1 MATASKNKL
10 RLLNLIEIFKTE
22 TDDEHLLSASQLISK
37 LESRGYSVDRKS
49 IYDDIQTL
57 KDYGYDIILAHSPR
71 KGYFLAEREFEL
83 AEVRLLTDAVQSAN
97 FISEKKSKNLI
108 EKIEKFV
115 SSYQADIIRS
125 QIYMESRPKTRNE
138 QIYYNIDKINTA
150 IKKGKQIQF
159 KYKRRKIGEKYT
171 TVTEEKDF
179 CVNPYAM
186 IWSNDHY
193 YLISNNPKYDN
204 LMHTRID
211 KMISVEILDTPA
223 RHFSEVSEYSDAFDS
238 ADYTKK
244 HFNMFSGETQTTE
257 LLCDNSI
264 FEQIIDYFGD
274 STVIRSEKQDTF
286 TIKVQIAASDG
297 FISWLMQFGDK
308 IYVKSPHE
316 LRIKLKQKCRD
327 IINLY
332 ENQE

>member
-10 RLLNLIEIFKTE
+10 RLLNLIEIFKMQ
-22 TDDEHLLSASQLISK
+22 TDDEHLLSAAQLIAI
-37 LESRGYSVDRKS
+37 LENRGFSVDRKS

-57 KDYGYDIILAHSPR
+57 KDYGYNIILAHSPR

-108 EKIEKFV
+108 EKIERFV
-115 SSYQADIIRS
+115 SSYQADIIHG

-150 IKKGKQIQF
+150 IKKGKQICF
-159 KYKRRKIGEKYT
+159 KYKKRKIGEKYT

-244 HFNMFSGETQTTE
+244 HFNMFSGETKTAE

-274 STVIRSEKQDTF
+274 STVVRSEKQNTF
-286 TIKVQIAASDG
+286 TIKVQAAASDG

-308 IYVKSPHE
+308 IYVKSPPE
-316 LRIKLKQKCRD
+316 LRLKLKQKCRD
-327 IINLY
+327 IINSY
-332 ENQE
+332 ENTE